1 MGGMATMT
9 AREATARE
17 AWSLLMELAFANK
30 ARFIGAMADFDL
42 TPVQGHVLRI
52 LGNQGPLAMSELAEA
67 LSCDASNVTGMV
79 DRLEARAL
87 VERRPGARDRR
98 VKEIVLTPAGVELRG
113 HVLERMSEPPA
124 AIASL
129 SVRDQRVLR
138 DVLARALER

>member
-9 AREATARE
+9 TGREATARE

-30 ARFIGAMADFDL
+30 GRFIGAMADFDL

-52 LGNQGPLAMSELAEA
+52 LGNQGSLAMNELAEA

-79 DRLEARAL
+79 DRLEARGL

-98 VKEIVLTPAGVELRG
+98 VKELVLTPTGLEVRR

-124 AIASL
+124 AIISL
-129 SVRDQRVLR
+129 SPRDQRALR
-138 DVLARALER
+138 DILKRAVA